1 MNAEHRA
8 DVERPRVRRQRVRG
22 SVRGLFPPRVNFSST
37 AGGLVMFK
45 RCRGAAKALSA
56 AYQITRLMA
65 GLSGLLISVEK
76 RKDKSGVG
84 GGHLILFL
92 VTAKSSSCLL
102 FRPPLPVLSFRAPL
116 LPVLKLTFKWW

>member
-1 MNAEHRA
+1 M
-8 DVERPRVRRQRVRG
+8 
-22 SVRGLFPPRVNFSST
+22 
-37 AGGLVMFK
+37 K

-65 GLSGLLISVEK
+65 DLSGLLISMEK
-76 RKDKSGVG
+76 RKDKSG

-102 FRPPLPVLSFRAPL
+102 FRPPLPILSFRAPL